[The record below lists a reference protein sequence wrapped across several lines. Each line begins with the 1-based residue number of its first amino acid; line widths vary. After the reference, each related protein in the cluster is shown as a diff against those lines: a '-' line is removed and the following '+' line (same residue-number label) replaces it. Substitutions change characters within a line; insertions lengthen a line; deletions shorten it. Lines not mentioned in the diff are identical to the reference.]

1 MKLRDVFIIFGVG
14 FALHQ
19 TASITQKMPRG
30 WGYLAGLVIGVEGTL
45 PMFDLLLKSLG
56 VSDDVRSRAL
66 AAYQIAFLC
75 VGSGVA
81 FGWLVDTIFNIRRD
95 E

>member
-1 MKLRDVFIIFGVG
+1 MKLKDVFLIFGAG
-14 FALHQ
+14 LAMHQ
-19 TASITQKMPRG
+19 TASITQKMPKG

-45 PMFDLLLKSLG
+45 LAFDHLLKRFG
-56 VSDDVRSRAL
+56 VPDETRSRAL

-81 FGWLVDTIFNIRRD
+81 FGWLLDTIFNVKRD
-95 E
+95 